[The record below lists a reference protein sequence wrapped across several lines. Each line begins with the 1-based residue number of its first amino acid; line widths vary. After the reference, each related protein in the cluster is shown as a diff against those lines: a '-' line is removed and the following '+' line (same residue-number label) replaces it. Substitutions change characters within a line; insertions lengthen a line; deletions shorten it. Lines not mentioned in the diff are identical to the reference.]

1 MLPRAGGNLADVAQ
15 NNFGGPSR
23 AEKLVSLTYALI
35 NTPHGYSKR
44 QLRKIVDDYKGLSE
58 AAFDRKF
65 DRDKKDLR
73 DMGIPLKTLGEGGE
87 ERYLIPPEH
96 YKLPEVRFTT
106 EESAVLGLAA
116 QLWKD
121 TDLESSAARATGRL
135 ALGSRDGEE
144 EPQFTEYVPRL
155 HASGP
160 SFAACLNAVWAQEVL
175 GFEYLDVQGQVSER
189 TVDAWGIGSRFG
201 NWYLVGYDHT
211 RQDVRMFR
219 LSRILSD
226 VTTGRVHSTRPTGFK
241 MAEALERLDPL
252 IAEENARIS
261 LDKDTGWA
269 LRSKATRIVLGEE
282 RDVILLQFHDLMT
295 LAAEIAKLGPNA
307 KVLEPVGLA
316 TAVQRKLSDALA
328 KQRDPVPA
336 FKLSKRRNVGRPPST
351 DAVARNLD
359 IIAYV
364 AKFGSPTVA
373 QTAKHFGL
381 SEKQLLVHLQTI
393 MMCGVPNGLPDELID
408 VEWETGAISI
418 NNAEA
423 LNAPIRLGLQE
434 AAAMLAGLA
443 SLRQIPD
450 FEHSAS
456 VQGAF
461 AKLQQAAVGF
471 EGLESV
477 LSIALRSS
485 EENENYSALIHAIRE
500 SRVVNLK
507 YYSASSD
514 AVSERLVEPIR
525 LVEHAGRQYLR
536 AWSRRN
542 EQIRSFRVDRIQ
554 RAELT
559 DAVFATAPGRHE
571 DTEDVFFTPSGDDVL
586 VVLGFGKRLAMVAD
600 EYVPEQWAKAGDEQ
614 IAEIRMASTKTVPGM
629 VAYHGGDLRVLS
641 PEYLRT
647 DVETWLQHAL
657 SISEVV

>member
-1 MLPRAGGNLADVAQ
+1 M
-15 NNFGGPSR
+15 
-23 AEKLVSLTYALI
+23 
-35 NTPHGYSKR
+35 
-44 QLRKIVDDYKGLSE
+44 
-58 AAFDRKF
+58 
-65 DRDKKDLR
+65 
-73 DMGIPLKTLGEGGE
+73 
-87 ERYLIPPEH
+87 
-96 YKLPEVRFTT
+96 PEVRFTT

-121 TDLESSAARATGRL
+121 TDLESFAARATGRL
-135 ALGSRDGEE
+135 AVGNRDAGEDA
-144 EPQFTEYVPRL
+144 QFTEYVPRL

-160 SFAACLNAVWAQEVL
+160 SFGACLNAVWSQEIL
-175 GFEYLDVQGQVSER
+175 DFEYLDAQGQSSER

-201 NWYLVGYDHT
+201 NWYLVGFDHN
-211 RQDVRMFR
+211 RQGVRMFR

-226 VTTGRVHSTRPTGFK
+226 VTPGKAHSSRPAGFK
-241 MAEALERLDPL
+241 MAEALGRLDPH
-252 IAEENARIS
+252 IAGETARVS
-261 LDKDTGWA
+261 LVKDTGWS
-269 LRSKATRIVLGEE
+269 LRSRATTIIPGEE
-282 RDVILLQFHDLMT
+282 RDEILLQFHDLVT
-295 LAAEIAKLGPNA
+295 LAADIAKLGPNA
-307 KVLEPVGLA
+307 KVIEPAGLVGA
-316 TAVQRKLSDALA
+316 QCSESSPMPWRNSAI
-328 KQRDPVPA
+328 PVPA

-359 IIAYV
+359 IISYV
-364 AKFGSPTVA
+364 AKLGSPTVA

-381 SEKQLLVHLQTI
+381 SEKQLLEHLQTI

-443 SLRQIPD
+443 SLRQLPD

-456 VQGAF
+456 IQGAF

-477 LSIALRSS
+477 LSIALRST
-485 EENENYSALIHAIRE
+485 EENENYAVLLHAIRE
-500 SRVVNLK
+500 NQVVNLK

-536 AWSRRN
+536 AWSQRN

-554 RAELT
+554 AAETTGAAFEL
-559 DAVFATAPGRHE
+559 DPRKHE
-571 DTEDVFFTPSGDDVL
+571 DTEDIFFTPGADDVQ
-586 VVLGFGKRLAMVAD
+586 VVLGFGKRLALVAD
-600 EYVPEQWAKAGDEQ
+600 EYAPEQWAKVGDEL
-614 IAEIRMASTKTVPGM
+614 IAEIRMSSTAVLPGM
-629 VAYHGGDLRVLS
+629 IAYHGGDLRVLA
-641 PEYLRT
+641 PDNVREE
-647 DVETWLQHAL
+647 VESWLQNAL
-657 SISEVV
+657 SIAEVA

>member
-1 MLPRAGGNLADVAQ
+1 MAQ
-15 NNFGGPSR
+15 INSGGPSR

-87 ERYLIPPEH
+87 ERYLIPPES
-96 YKLPEVRFTT
+96 YRLPEVRFTT

-121 TDLESSAARATGRL
+121 TDLESFAARATGRL
-135 ALGSRDGEE
+135 AVGSPDAGEDAR
-144 EPQFTEYVPRL
+144 FTEYVPRL

-160 SFAACLNAVWAQEVL
+160 SFGACLNAVWSQEIL
-175 GFEYLDVQGQVSER
+175 GFEYLDAQGQSSKR

-201 NWYLVGYDHT
+201 NWYLVGFDHN
-211 RQDVRMFR
+211 RQGVRMFR

-226 VTTGRVHSTRPTGFK
+226 VTPGKAHSSRPAGFK
-241 MAEALERLDPL
+241 MAEALGRLDPL
-252 IAEENARIS
+252 IAGETARVS
-261 LDKDTGWA
+261 LVKETGWS
-269 LRSKATRIVLGEE
+269 LRSRASTIIPGEE
-282 RDVILLQFHDLMT
+282 SDEIHLQFHDLVT

-307 KVLEPVGLA
+307 RVLEPAGLA
-316 TAVQRKLSDALA
+316 AAVQRKLADALA
-328 KQRDPVPA
+328 KQRFPVPP

-359 IIAYV
+359 IISYV
-364 AKFGSPTVA
+364 AKLGSPTVA

-381 SEKQLLVHLQTI
+381 SEKQLLEHLQTI

-434 AAAMLAGLA
+434 AAAMLSGLA
-443 SLRQIPD
+443 SLRQLPD
-450 FEHSAS
+450 FEHSES
-456 VQGAF
+456 IQGAF

-477 LSIALRSS
+477 LSIALRST
-485 EENENYSALIHAIRE
+485 EENENYAVLLCAIRE
-500 SRVVNLK
+500 SQVVNLK

-536 AWSRRN
+536 AWSQRN

-554 RAELT
+554 AAETTGAAFEL
-559 DAVFATAPGRHE
+559 DPRKHE
-571 DTEDVFFTPSGDDVL
+571 DTEDIFFTPGADDVQ
-586 VVLGFGKRLAMVAD
+586 VVLGFGKRLALVAD
-600 EYVPEQWAKAGDEQ
+600 EYAPEQWARVGDEL
-614 IAEIRMASTKTVPGM
+614 IAEIRMSSTAVLPGM
-629 VAYHGGDLRVLS
+629 IAYHGGDLRVLA
-641 PEYLRT
+641 PDNVREE
-647 DVETWLQHAL
+647 VESWLQNAL
-657 SISEVV
+657 SISEVA